1 MIGASAQPIATPD
14 AEGWR
19 RFGRVSHALHDHA
32 DRPHGTTLLPRDLTA
47 EQLRAATVLVSLDSL
62 VIDELS
68 EDEDDAFADA
78 IGG

>member
-1 MIGASAQPIATPD
+1 MSD
-14 AEGWR
+14 
-19 RFGRVSHALHDHA
+19 ALHDHT

-62 VIDELS
+62 VVNELS
-68 EDEDDAFADA
+68 ADEDDAFADA